1 MALSLN
7 FFVGCGDETPSS
19 SVKKEKLAPTEDL
32 LAYDRYSPE
41 SYLKPFW
48 YTREVYNETLMFVGD
63 NDEAKLLYEADEIL
77 SVTDYGLKKAYAEG
91 VDWTYENG
99 VFRRTKIQRFRSG
112 QSTNII
118 ALRRTRIISVWIKA
132 KFR

>member
-1 MALSLN
+1 MKKIWLGVVVMALSLN

-77 SVTDYGLKKAYAEG
+77 VRNRLRTEKGICRGCGLD
-91 VDWTYENG
+91 V
-99 VFRRTKIQRFRSG
+99 
-112 QSTNII
+112 
-118 ALRRTRIISVWIKA
+118 
-132 KFR
+132 